1 MRYFKKE
8 LVERVILTE
17 QGWPIPFED
26 VGDGW
31 GALATNDPYTITQL
45 EILLRSKNPKGVIEV
60 ETAEEFEEFK
70 KKAAARNS
78 FKASTRRNETP
89 RLVEANPR
97 PVSPATSAAP
107 AIHDPSIE
115 GSKKTVGE
123 VLKVPAEIKVPAKR
137 GRKPNATKVVAGEA
151 AEV

>member
-8 LVERVILTE
+8 LVNRPLMTQ

-31 GALATNDPYTITQL
+31 GALATNEPFLIGQL
-45 EILLRSKNPKGVIEV
+45 EALIKSPNPKGVIEV
-60 ETAEEFEEFK
+60 GSLEEFEDFK
-70 KKAAARNS
+70 KKAAQRNS
-78 FKASTRRNETP
+78 FKASTRRDEKP
-89 RLVEANPR
+89 RLVETSQHL
-97 PVSPATSAAP
+97 VSPATSAAP
-107 AIHDPSIE
+107 AIHDPSLD
-115 GSKKTVGE
+115 GPKKVVGE
-123 VLKVPAEIKVPAKR
+123 VLKVPAEIKPPAKR

>member
-8 LVERVILTE
+8 LVDRVVMTE

-31 GALATNDPYTITQL
+31 GALSTNDPYTTTQL
-45 EILLRSKNPKGVIEV
+45 DILLRSKNPKGVIEV
-60 ETAEEFEEFK
+60 DTLEEFEEFK

-78 FKASTRRNETP
+78 FKDSTRRKETP
-89 RLVEANPR
+89 RLIDPNPR
-97 PVSPATSAAP
+97 LVSPATSAAP
-107 AIHDPSIE
+107 AVHDPSLE
-115 GSKKTVGE
+115 GQRKTVGE